1 MDPRYPGGQVLESQ
15 PVPVSLV
22 WRPKGSGVSNR
33 FDTRRNGRSG
43 FSRRGPEK
51 RMSTRIDTLSNGVD
65 ASGDGRQKTLGGM
78 RGPGMQAG
86 QGGTASGG
94 GWGMEWHGIC
104 WKSSDVPPVKTAG
117 ARIGTVGTAGG
128 RTPWNQREGGREACI
143 CRWWYR
149 FCGGGGGGGP
159 TCEGGRTLRGGEAP
173 G

>member
-1 MDPRYPGGQVLESQ
+1 
-15 PVPVSLV
+15 
-22 WRPKGSGVSNR
+22 VSNR
-33 FDTRRNGRSG
+33 FDTRRDGRSG

-65 ASGDGRQKTLGGM
+65 TSGDGRRKTFGGM
-78 RGPGMQAG
+78 RGPGMQDG

-117 ARIGTVGTAGG
+117 ARIGTVGTAGS
-128 RTPWNQREGGREACI
+128 RTPWNQCEGGREASI
-143 CRWWYR
+143 CRWWFR

-159 TCEGGRTLRGGEAP
+159 ACEGGRTLRGEKPLDATP
-173 G
+173 GSGHCLRPPETLNRYPK